1 MTDYNPPPIKPPREL
16 DEDTASA
23 TRAVVV
29 SPGQD
34 ITPCRALWVGA
45 QGDLIVTMAGND
57 SPVTFANAIGIMPI
71 CVKRIEASTTAGAI
85 IALY

>member
-1 MTDYNPPPIKPPREL
+1 MQEFIPPPIKPPREL

-23 TRAVVV
+23 TRAAAV

-34 ITPCRALWVGA
+34 ITPCRALWVGV
-45 QGDLIVTMAGND
+45 QGNLIVTMAGDD
-57 SPVTFANAIGIMPI
+57 SPVTFANAIGIVPI
-71 CVKRIEASTTAGAI
+71 CVKRIESGTTASAI

>member
-1 MTDYNPPPIKPPREL
+1 MPDYNPPPIKPPREL

-34 ITPCRALWVGA
+34 MTPCRALWVGV
-45 QGDLIVTMAGND
+45 QGDLAVTMAGND

-71 CVKRIEASTTAGAI
+71 CVKRIEPATTAGAI

>member
-1 MTDYNPPPIKPPREL
+1 MTDYKPPPIKPPREL

-34 ITPCRALWVGA
+34 MTPCRALWVGV
-45 QGDLIVTMAGND
+45 QGDLAVTMAGDD
-57 SPVTFANAIGIMPI
+57 SPVTFANAIGIVPI
-71 CVKRIEASTTAGAI
+71 CVKRIEAATTAGAI

>member
-1 MTDYNPPPIKPPREL
+1 MQEFIPPPIKPPREL

-23 TRAVVV
+23 TRAAAVL
-29 SPGQD
+29 PGQD

-45 QGDLIVTMAGND
+45 QGNLAVTMAGDD
-57 SPVTFANAIGIMPI
+57 SPVTFANAVGIVPI
-71 CVKRIEASTTAGAI
+71 CVKRIEASTTASAI

>member
-1 MTDYNPPPIKPPREL
+1 MPDYNPPPIKPPREL
-16 DEDTASA
+16 DEDTAAA
-23 TRAVVV
+23 TRATTV

-45 QGDLIVTMAGND
+45 QGDLAVTMAGND

-71 CVKRIEASTTAGAI
+71 CVKRIEAATTADAI

>member
-1 MTDYNPPPIKPPREL
+1 MTDYKPPPIKPPREL

-34 ITPCRALWVGA
+34 ITPCRALWVGV
-45 QGDLIVTMAGND
+45 QGDLAVTMAGDD

>member
-1 MTDYNPPPIKPPREL
+1 MTEFIPPPIKPPREL

-45 QGDLIVTMAGND
+45 QGDLIVTMAGDD
-57 SPVTFANAIGIMPI
+57 SPVTFANAIGIVPI
-71 CVKRIEASTTAGAI
+71 CVKRIEPATTAGAI

>member
-1 MTDYNPPPIKPPREL
+1 MTDYKPPPIKPPREL

-23 TRAVVV
+23 TRAAVV

-34 ITPCRALWVGA
+34 ITPCRALWVGV
-45 QGDLIVTMAGND
+45 QGNLIVTMAGDD
-57 SPVTFANAIGIMPI
+57 SPVTFANAIGIVPI
-71 CVKRIEASTTAGAI
+71 CVKRIESSTTAGAI

>member
-1 MTDYNPPPIKPPREL
+1 MQEFIPPPIKPPKEL

-34 ITPCRALWVGA
+34 ITPCRALWVGV
-45 QGDLIVTMAGND
+45 QGNLIVTMAGND
-57 SPVTFANAIGIMPI
+57 SPVTFANAIGIVPI
-71 CVKRIEASTTAGAI
+71 CVKRIESGTTASAI

>member
-1 MTDYNPPPIKPPREL
+1 MTDYKPPPIKPPREL

-34 ITPCRALWVGA
+34 MTPCRALWVGV
-45 QGDLIVTMAGND
+45 QGDLAVTMAGND
-57 SPVTFANAIGIMPI
+57 SPVTFANAIGIVPI
-71 CVKRIEASTTAGAI
+71 CVKRIEASTTASAI

>member
-1 MTDYNPPPIKPPREL
+1 MQEFIPPPIKPPREL

-23 TRAVVV
+23 TRAAVVL
-29 SPGQD
+29 PGQD

-57 SPVTFANAIGIMPI
+57 SPVTFANAIGIVPI
-71 CVKRIEASTTAGAI
+71 CVKRIEASTTASAI

>member
-1 MTDYNPPPIKPPREL
+1 MQEFIPPPVKPQREL

-23 TRAVVV
+23 TRAAVVL
-29 SPGQD
+29 PGQD

-57 SPVTFANAIGIMPI
+57 SPVTFANAIGIVPI
-71 CVKRIEASTTAGAI
+71 CVKRIESSTTAGAI

>member
-1 MTDYNPPPIKPPREL
+1 MQEFIPPPIKPPREL

-23 TRAVVV
+23 TRAAVV

-34 ITPCRALWVGA
+34 ITPCRALWVGV
-45 QGDLIVTMAGND
+45 QGNLIVTMAGND
-57 SPVTFANAIGIMPI
+57 SPVTFANAIGIVPI
-71 CVKRIEASTTAGAI
+71 CVKRIESGTTASAI

>member
-1 MTDYNPPPIKPPREL
+1 MTDYKPPPIKPPREL
-16 DEDTASA
+16 DEDTAAA

-34 ITPCRALWVGA
+34 ITPCRALWVGV
-45 QGDLIVTMAGND
+45 QGDLAVTMAGND
-57 SPVTFANAIGIMPI
+57 SPVTFANAIGIVPI
-71 CVKRIEASTTAGAI
+71 CVKRIESGTTAGAI

>member
-1 MTDYNPPPIKPPREL
+1 MSEFIPPPIKPPREL
-16 DEDTASA
+16 DDDTASA

-34 ITPCRALWVGA
+34 IAPCRALWVGV
-45 QGDLIVTMAGND
+45 QGDLAVTMAGND

-71 CVKRIEASTTAGAI
+71 CVKRIEAATTAGAI

>member
-16 DEDTASA
+16 DEDTAA
-23 TRAVVV
+23 VTRAMPV

-34 ITPCRALWVGA
+34 ITPCRALWVGV
-45 QGDLIVTMAGND
+45 QGDLAVTMAGND

>member
-1 MTDYNPPPIKPPREL
+1 MPEFIPPPIKPPREL
-16 DEDTASA
+16 DEDPASA

-34 ITPCRALWVGA
+34 ITPCRALWVGV
-45 QGDLIVTMAGND
+45 QGDLAVTMAGND

-71 CVKRIEASTTAGAI
+71 CVKRIEASTAAGAI

>member
-1 MTDYNPPPIKPPREL
+1 MQEFIPPPIKPPREL

-34 ITPCRALWVGA
+34 ITPCRALWVGV

-71 CVKRIEASTTAGAI
+71 CVKRIEAATTAGAI

>member
-1 MTDYNPPPIKPPREL
+1 MPDYNPPPIKPPREL

-34 ITPCRALWVGA
+34 ITPCRALWVGV
-45 QGDLIVTMAGND
+45 QGDLAVTMAGND
-57 SPVTFANAIGIMPI
+57 SPVTFASAIGVMPI
-71 CVKRIEASTTAGAI
+71 CVKRIEPATTAGAI

>member
-1 MTDYNPPPIKPPREL
+1 MSEFIPPPIKPPREL

-23 TRAVVV
+23 TRAAAV

-34 ITPCRALWVGA
+34 LTPCRARWVGV
-45 QGDLIVTMAGND
+45 QSDLAVTMAGDD
-57 SPVTFANAIGIMPI
+57 SPVTFANAIGIVPI
-71 CVKRIEASTTAGAI
+71 CVKRIESSTTAGAI

>member
-1 MTDYNPPPIKPPREL
+1 MQEFIPPPIKPPREL

-34 ITPCRALWVGA
+34 MTPCRALWVGV
-45 QGDLIVTMAGND
+45 QGDLAVTMAGND
-57 SPVTFANAIGIMPI
+57 SPVTFANAVGIMPI

>member
-1 MTDYNPPPIKPPREL
+1 MSEFVPPPIKPPREL
-16 DEDTASA
+16 DDDTASA

-34 ITPCRALWVGA
+34 ITPCRALWVGV
-45 QGDLIVTMAGND
+45 QGDLAVTMAGND

-71 CVKRIEASTTAGAI
+71 CVKRIEPATTAGAI

>member
-1 MTDYNPPPIKPPREL
+1 MTDYKPPPIKPPREL

-34 ITPCRALWVGA
+34 MTPCRALWVGA
-45 QGDLIVTMAGND
+45 QGDLAVTMAGND

-71 CVKRIEASTTAGAI
+71 CVKRIEASTTASAI

>member
-1 MTDYNPPPIKPPREL
+1 MPEFVPPPIKPPREL
-16 DEDTASA
+16 DDDTATA

-34 ITPCRALWVGA
+34 ITPCRALWVGV
-45 QGDLIVTMAGND
+45 QGDLAVTMAGND

-71 CVKRIEASTTAGAI
+71 CVKRIEPATTAGAI

>member
-1 MTDYNPPPIKPPREL
+1 MTDYKPPPIKPPREL

-23 TRAVVV
+23 TRAAVV

-34 ITPCRALWVGA
+34 ITPCRALWVGV
-45 QGDLIVTMAGND
+45 QGDLAVTMAGND
-57 SPVTFANAIGIMPI
+57 SPITFANAIGVMPI
-71 CVKRIEASTTAGAI
+71 CVKRIEPATTAGAI

>member
-1 MTDYNPPPIKPPREL
+1 MTNYNPPPIKPPREL
-16 DEDTASA
+16 DEDTAAA
-23 TRAVVV
+23 TRATTV

-45 QGDLIVTMAGND
+45 QGDLVVTMAGD
-57 SPVTFANAIGIMPI
+57 DLPVTFANAIGIMPI

>member
-1 MTDYNPPPIKPPREL
+1 MTDYKPPPIKPPREL

-45 QGDLIVTMAGND
+45 QGDLAVTMAGND

-71 CVKRIEASTTAGAI
+71 CVKRIEPATTAGAI

>member
-1 MTDYNPPPIKPPREL
+1 MPEFIPPPIKPPREL

-29 SPGQD
+29 LPGQD
-34 ITPCRALWVGA
+34 ITPCRALWVGV
-45 QGDLIVTMAGND
+45 QGDLAVTMAGDD
-57 SPVTFANAIGIMPI
+57 SPVTFANAIGIVPI
-71 CVKRIEASTTAGAI
+71 CVKRIEAATTAGAI

>member
-1 MTDYNPPPIKPPREL
+1 MPDYNPPPIKPPREL

-34 ITPCRALWVGA
+34 MTPCRALWVGV
-45 QGDLIVTMAGND
+45 QGDLAVTMAGND
-57 SPVTFANAIGIMPI
+57 SPVTFANAIGVMPI
-71 CVKRIEASTTAGAI
+71 CVKRIEPATTAGAI

>member
-1 MTDYNPPPIKPPREL
+1 MTDYKPPPIKPPREL

-23 TRAVVV
+23 TRAAVV

-34 ITPCRALWVGA
+34 ITPCRALWVGV
-45 QGDLIVTMAGND
+45 QGDLIVTMAGDD

-71 CVKRIEASTTAGAI
+71 CVKRIETATTAGAI

>member
-1 MTDYNPPPIKPPREL
+1 MPDYNPPPIKPPREL
-16 DEDTASA
+16 DEDTAAA
-23 TRAVVV
+23 TRATTV

-45 QGDLIVTMAGND
+45 QGDLAVTMAGND

>member
-1 MTDYNPPPIKPPREL
+1 MSDYRPPPIKPPREL

-23 TRAVVV
+23 TRATPV

-34 ITPCRALWVGA
+34 ITPCRALWVGV
-45 QGDLIVTMAGND
+45 QGDLAVTMAGND
-57 SPVTFANAIGIMPI
+57 SPVTFANAIGVMPI
-71 CVKRIEASTTAGAI
+71 CVKRIEAATTAGAI

>member
-1 MTDYNPPPIKPPREL
+1 MPDFSPPPIKPPREL

-23 TRAVVV
+23 TRAAAV

-34 ITPCRALWVGA
+34 ITPCRALWVGV
-45 QGDLIVTMAGND
+45 QGDLAVTMAGND
-57 SPVTFANAIGIMPI
+57 SPVTFANAVGIVPI

>member
-1 MTDYNPPPIKPPREL
+1 MSDYNPPPIKPPREL
-16 DEDTASA
+16 DDDTASA

-34 ITPCRALWVGA
+34 MTPCRALWVGV
-45 QGDLIVTMAGND
+45 QGDLAVTMAGND

-71 CVKRIEASTTAGAI
+71 CVKRIEPATTAGAI

>member
-1 MTDYNPPPIKPPREL
+1 MPEFIPPPIKPPREL

-34 ITPCRALWVGA
+34 MTPCRALWVGA
-45 QGDLIVTMAGND
+45 QGDLVVTMAGD
-57 SPVTFANAIGIMPI
+57 DLPVTFANAVGIMPI
-71 CVKRIEASTTAGAI
+71 CVKAIEAGTTAGAI